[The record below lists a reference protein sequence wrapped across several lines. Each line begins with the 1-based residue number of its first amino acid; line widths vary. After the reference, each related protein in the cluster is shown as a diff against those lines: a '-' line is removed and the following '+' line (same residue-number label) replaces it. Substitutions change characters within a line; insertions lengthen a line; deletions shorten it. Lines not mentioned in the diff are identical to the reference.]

1 MRSVQ
6 NWHPSPGMF
15 RQKFGTVLPEGDRGA
30 VAPFQVIRRQ
40 RKIPDVLGVPETPV
54 GRGIHPPR
62 GGGFDVLQHPPR
74 DAHAVDRFPTLVRP
88 IEIGAPLPLLQA
100 LQTIERDMGRTAK
113 STNGTYAD
121 RIIDIDI
128 LLYDNCVID
137 TPQLTIPHPLM
148 HQRLFVLEPLC
159 EIAPKRLHP
168 ILGKSIAQ
176 LLKNIK
182 ES

>member
-1 MRSVQ
+1 MAQVFLSI
-6 NWHPSPGMF
+6 
-15 RQKFGTVLPEGDRGA
+15 GTN
-30 VAPFQVIRRQ
+30 
-40 RKIPDVLGVPETPV
+40 LGNKEENITLALERLQEIGRV
-54 GRGIHPPR
+54 GRRSSLYHTEPW
-62 GGGFDVLQHPPR
+62 GFSSPNTFCNI
-74 DAHAVDRFPTLVRP
+74 AVE
-88 IEIGAPLPLLQA
+88 IETSMQPLPLLQA